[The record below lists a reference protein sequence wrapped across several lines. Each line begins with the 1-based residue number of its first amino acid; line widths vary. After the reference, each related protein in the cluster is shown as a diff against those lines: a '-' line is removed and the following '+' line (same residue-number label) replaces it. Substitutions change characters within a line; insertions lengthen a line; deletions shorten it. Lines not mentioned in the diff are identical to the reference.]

1 MPKKNA
7 QRTPDPQLLLDWYDS
22 AARALPWRVPPGA
35 ATRADPYRVWL
46 SEIMLQQTTVAA
58 VVAYFNRFI
67 TDYPTVAALAAAPLD
82 DILTRWAGLGY
93 YARARNLHK
102 CANVIV
108 AQFDGQFPSNEAA
121 LLTLP
126 GIGPYTAAAI
136 ASIAFGVRAVV
147 VDGNV
152 ERVISR
158 LHRVQTPLP
167 AAKPEIRTH
176 ADALTPTKRCG
187 DFAQAMMDLGATI
200 CTPTSPQCSACPLAE
215 ACAAYAAND
224 AATYPRKAPKAARPT
239 RYGLAFWLEADGH
252 VWLRRR
258 PPKGLL
264 GGMAEIASSEWR
276 SDYAY
281 DAALAAA
288 PIKAK
293 WQRLESRVVHVFT
306 HFQLEL
312 DVVRAILPRKLNIDH
327 GFWHPID
334 ALSDA
339 GLPTALRKVADL
351 VLAVADRG
359 ATA

>member
-1 MPKKNA
+1 MPKKTA
-7 QRTPDPQLLLDWYDS
+7 QRTPDPQLLLRWYDK
-22 AARALPWRVPPGA
+22 AARTLPWRVPPGSPTA
-35 ATRADPYRVWL
+35 ADPYRVWL

-58 VVAYFNRFI
+58 VVAYFNRFT
-67 TDYPTVAALAAAPLD
+67 TDYPSVTALAAAPLD

-102 CANVIV
+102 CAGVIA
-108 AQFDGQFPSNEAA
+108 AQHDGQFPANEAA
-121 LLTLP
+121 LLALP

-158 LHRVQTPLP
+158 LYRVQKPLP
-167 AAKPEIRTH
+167 AGKPEIRAHT
-176 ADALTPTKRCG
+176 DALTPQTRCG

-200 CTPTSPQCSACPLAE
+200 CTPTSPKCSACPWAE
-215 ACAAYAAND
+215 VCAAHGAGD
-224 AATYPRKAPKAARPT
+224 AASYPRKAPKAVRPT

-264 GGMAEIASSEWR
+264 GGMTEIASSDWR
-276 SDYAY
+276 SDYDY
-281 DAALAAA
+281 ETALAAA
-288 PIKAK
+288 PLPAK
-293 WQRLESRVVHVFT
+293 WQRLTGRAVHVFT

-312 DVVRAILPRKLNIDH
+312 DVVRAVLPRKINIDH

-334 ALSDA
+334 ALGDA

-351 VLAVADRG
+351 VIADRP
-359 ATA
+359 ASA